1 MPDSTSQDEA
11 GLDASQD
18 VNSIYVDIVSDTICP
33 WCFIGKRRFEKA
45 LAQRPEVTAL
55 VAWRPFQ
62 LNPTMPEGGLPR
74 QEYLEAK
81 FGSSEKV
88 KEIYGTIAREGV
100 GEGIEFAFE
109 RVEKTPNTVQSHRL
123 VKFAGERGMQDQMVE
138 RLFKA
143 VFEEGRDIGDQDVLI
158 EEAVKIGLPEDAA
171 RHYLQS
177 DQDMDDIQQAD
188 AYARQLG
195 IQGVPCFIVNRKYAI
210 SGAQPPEVFLK
221 TIDLVLQE
229 QREEA
234 GRAAE

>member
-1 MPDSTSQDEA
+1 MPDSTSQDDA
-11 GLDASQD
+11 GFDAGSD
-18 VNSIYVDIVSDTICP
+18 VNSIYVDVVSDTICP

-81 FGSSEKV
+81 FGSAEKV
-88 KEIYGTIAREGV
+88 KEVYGTITREGL
-100 GEGIEFAFE
+100 GEDIAFAFE
-109 RVEKTPNTVQSHRL
+109 RVERAPNTIHSHRL
-123 VKFAGERGMQDQMVE
+123 VKFAGERGLQDEMVE
-138 RLFKA
+138 RLFRA
-143 VFEEGRDIGDQDVLI
+143 VFEEGRDIGDQEVLV
-158 EEAVKIGLPEDAA
+158 EEAVKIGLAEEAA
-171 RHYLQS
+171 RSYLRS
-177 DQDMDDIQQAD
+177 DRDIDDIRQAD

-229 QREEA
+229 QREDAA
-234 GRAAE
+234 GAST